1 VYTIRQAGGEDGDK
15 EGLSA
20 QSRASTIDA
29 LSPKVEVRT
38 VREIIGKVFIVG
50 DDVNTDEIIPARYC
64 TTTDLD
70 TLGPHALEDVH
81 IAKNPAKIPF
91 KAGEYT
97 ILVAGENFGCGS
109 SREVAPIALIKA
121 GIKVIVA
128 KSFARIFYRNAI
140 NNGLPI
146 SRTTALAPA
155 NAKTGDTIAIDLSDE
170 SFWKGM
176 APIHRAIIDAGGL
189 TALNKIGA
197 RAEIPNAPPRPMT
210 LAEKILARA
219 AGLDYIEPGMILN
232 ADVARVITHELTL
245 PVAAEQMYASYGKN
259 FKIRDPQKI
268 LFVADHT
275 IQIPLIRD
283 DWKSQEMVQKAAV
296 FVKEQNVPHAF
307 LPPAPFVSQ
316 GICHVLFPEKGLIQP
331 DTLVVGTDS
340 HTCTYG
346 AYGCFAFG
354 IGNTDLM
361 EIMAS
366 GKLFVD
372 VPETML
378 VELNGKPPRGVYA
391 KDIILYILS
400 EVTMN
405 GFTNCVVEFTGS
417 ALQYLTEED
426 RSTIANMTVE
436 GGATCGIFPVG
447 KLRPDPDAVY
457 KSTLSFDLSK
467 LEPYVALP
475 YKPDNGVPISQ
486 MRESIALDVCWV
498 GSCTGGKFE
507 DVEAA
512 AKVIAGRRVNP
523 RTQFIVS
530 PSTLRVWE
538 KAGRSGYLRDIL
550 EAGGRLVPPSCG
562 ACIGMGP
569 GTLKE
574 NQVGMY
580 SSNRNFKGRSGQGT
594 LYLASPAT
602 VAASALKGHI
612 TDPREFL

>member
-1 VYTIRQAGGEDGDK
+1 MRFNKRIS
-15 EGLSA
+15 LHW
-20 QSRASTIDA
+20 
-29 LSPKVEVRT
+29 VRT
-38 VREIIGKVFIVG
+38 VKRTITGKVFVCG

-64 TTTDLD
+64 TTTDLN
-70 TLGPHALEDVH
+70 TLGPHALADLH
-81 IAKNPAKIPF
+81 IAKNPFKVPF
-91 KAGEYT
+91 KAGEYS
-97 ILVAGENFGCGS
+97 ILVAGENLGCGS
-109 SREVAPIALIKA
+109 SREVAPIALMKA
-121 GIKVIVA
+121 GIQVIIA
-128 KSFARIFYRNAI
+128 KSYARIFYRNAV

-146 SRTTALAPA
+146 SRTISLVPK
-155 NAKTGDTIAIDLSDE
+155 NIKTGDTLTIDLSDE
-170 SFWKGM
+170 SFWQGL
-176 APIHRAIIDAGGL
+176 APLHRAIIDAGGL
-189 TALNKIGA
+189 TAFNQAGASAKI
-197 RAEIPNAPPRPMT
+197 PSAPPRPQT
-210 LAEKILARA
+210 LAEKILAKA
-219 AGLDYIEPGMILN
+219 AGLQYVEPGMIVN
-232 ADVARVITHELTL
+232 ADVARVVTHELTL
-245 PVAAEQMYASYGKN
+245 PVAAAQIYQSYGRA
-259 FKIRDPQKI
+259 FRIRDPEKI

-296 FVKEQNVPHAF
+296 FAKEQNLPYAF
-307 LPPAPFVSQ
+307 LPPAPFVSH
-316 GICHVLFPEKGLIQP
+316 GICHVLFPEQGLIPP
-331 DTLVVGTDS
+331 DSLIVGTDS

-346 AYGCFAFG
+346 AWGCFAFG
-354 IGNTDLM
+354 IGNTDLT
-361 EIMAS
+361 EIMAA
-366 GKLFVD
+366 GKLLVD
-372 VPETML
+372 VPETIL
-378 VELNGKPPRGVYA
+378 VELNGKLPQGVFA

-400 EVTMN
+400 RVTMN

-457 KSTLSFDLSK
+457 KSKMSFDLSK

-486 MRESIALDVCWV
+486 IKEDVALDVCWV

-512 AKVIAGRRVNP
+512 AKVLTGRRVSTK
-523 RTQFIVS
+523 TQFIVS
-530 PSTLRVWE
+530 PATLGVWG
-538 KAGRSGYLRDIL
+538 KAGRLGYLRNIL
-550 EAGGRLVPPSCG
+550 EAGGQLVAPSCG

-574 NQVGMY
+574 GQVGIY

-602 VAASALKGHI
+602 VAASAIKGRI
-612 TDPREFL
+612 ADPREFLV